1 MRKNTQK
8 IAFYILIPM
17 LVFTFVVTVRSE
29 NLSVNDASQNVIYQ
43 YFNYRNNK
51 DIESIKKLLL
61 NSEDIDA
68 IIDDNKYLKSIK
80 LLTIKEEYNESIK
93 KAYIKN
99 NNLSSDKS
107 FMVYKVRYEITYD
120 SKSKFANKSGVYD
133 VWFFLTKK
141 SSNSQWLIDIG
152 AV

>member
-29 NLSVNDASQNVIYQ
+29 NLYLNDASQNVIYQ

-61 NSEDIDA
+61 NSEDIEE
-68 IIDDNKYLKSIK
+68 IIADNKYLKSIK
-80 LLTIKEEYNESIK
+80 LINIKEEYNESIK

-107 FMVYKVRYEITYD
+107 FKVYKVRYEITYD
-120 SKSKFANKSGVYD
+120 SNSKFASKSGVYD
-133 VWFFLTKK
+133 IWFFLTKK